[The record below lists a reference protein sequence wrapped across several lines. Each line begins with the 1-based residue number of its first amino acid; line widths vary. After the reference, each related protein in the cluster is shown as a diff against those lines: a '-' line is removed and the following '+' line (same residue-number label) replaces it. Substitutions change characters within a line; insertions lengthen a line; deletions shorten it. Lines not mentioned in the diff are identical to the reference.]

1 MQQANDSIY
10 KVPEDKIDLV
20 LKALNNRARYNILRH
35 LSQGPMNISELARA
49 INISQPTVTTYI
61 NQLEKAGLVFC
72 RLQKSST
79 GYNKICQTAYTGFS
93 LLWQANPMEAVEAE
107 YIIEMPVGH
116 YSAIDCTAPS
126 FLATQA
132 DIIASSE
139 DFSRFFHPI
148 RMQAELLA
156 IGQGNIHYLF
166 PYNISDTQKILYLEL
181 SAEINIAF
189 NHPDSFTEIAVAINN
204 RRFALHRLLPGRT
217 EQSQKHQLDWYP
229 KDLTTTGQLYVWRVE
244 AERSTLNAKP
254 AGNIGLADL
263 NLQPVQPIEV
273 SFEVQSPD
281 QSVGGMIIFGKSF
294 GQYDQDIRLT
304 IVYEQDTNH
313 G

>member
-1 MQQANDSIY
+1 MEQTNNGLY
-10 KVPEDKIDLV
+10 KVPEDKVDLV
-20 LKALNNRARYNILRH
+20 LKALNNSARYNILCQ

-93 LLWQANPMEAVEAE
+93 LSWQANPMEDLEAE
-107 YIIEMPVGH
+107 YKIDMPVGH
-116 YSAIDCTAPS
+116 YSAIECTTQS

-132 DIIASSE
+132 GIISSSE

-156 IGQGNIHYLF
+156 IGQGNVRYLF
-166 PYNISDTQKILYLEL
+166 PYNIPETHKILYLEL
-181 SAEINIAF
+181 SAEISIACD
-189 NHPDSFTEIAVAINN
+189 HPDAFTDITIAINN
-204 RRFALHRLLPGRT
+204 HHFTPHRLLPNRS
-217 EQSQKHQLDWYP
+217 EQNQKHRLKWYP
-229 KDLTTTGQLYVWRVE
+229 KDMKTSGELFVWRVE
-244 AERSTLNAKP
+244 AERSMLNSMP
-254 AGNIGLADL
+254 EGNITLADL
-263 NLQPVQPIEV
+263 NLQPMQPMEV
-273 SFEVQSPD
+273 SFEVQSSDEP
-281 QSVGGMIIFGKSF
+281 VGGMIIFGKSF